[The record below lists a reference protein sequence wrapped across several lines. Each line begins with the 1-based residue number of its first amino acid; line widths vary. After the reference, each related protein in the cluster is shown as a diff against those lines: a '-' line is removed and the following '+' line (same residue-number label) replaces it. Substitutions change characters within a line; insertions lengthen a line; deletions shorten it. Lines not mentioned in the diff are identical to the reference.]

1 MKSLLT
7 VALLFSSAA
16 FACPDISGV
25 YSCKFNSNIS
35 NKEIVKTQSGFVINS
50 DGNMMEYFAD
60 GKSYD
65 VPATDSYTD
74 ARVKTSCT
82 EKAMVVDFNASILY
96 EGSIIAKQVSKTTY
110 EMEDKDLIISQK
122 VKMKGVP
129 LPAIKWVCTRTN

>member
-96 EGSIIAKQVSKTTY
+96 EGSIIAKQVSKTT
-110 EMEDKDLIISQK
+110 
-122 VKMKGVP
+122 
-129 LPAIKWVCTRTN
+129 